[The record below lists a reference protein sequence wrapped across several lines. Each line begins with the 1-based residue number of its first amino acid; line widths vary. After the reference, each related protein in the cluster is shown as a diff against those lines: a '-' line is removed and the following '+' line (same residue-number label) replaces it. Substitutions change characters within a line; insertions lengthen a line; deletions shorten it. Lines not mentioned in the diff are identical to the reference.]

1 MHMSLFLIT
10 FFLLYGGIHF
20 YAFLR
25 MRTAFPLGIGLN
37 VGIVLLMVLMT
48 LAPAIIRI
56 SERLGFEVF
65 ARFFS
70 YAGYFWMGMLFLFCS
85 CSIIID
91 FYRLLLT
98 LGQFLLRTDLSTL
111 KPSARL
117 MFLIPFIVSMLITA
131 YGYGEALRIRTET
144 ITIKTSKL
152 SAGTDKLRLVQI
164 SDVHIGLIVREK
176 RIRKILEHV
185 KLARPDI
192 VISTGD
198 LVDGQLDR
206 LDGISEL
213 FNEIQPTY
221 GKYAI
226 TGNHEFYAG
235 LEQATAFTKKAGFTI
250 LRGEGV
256 TVAGLLNI
264 AGMDDTTGKYYGNYH
279 NISERALLQT
289 FENGKFTI
297 LLKHRPRV
305 DRDSAGLFDLQLSG
319 HTHKGQIFPFSL
331 VTKLYYPAD
340 SGLLN
345 VAGDA
350 LLYVSRG
357 TGTWGPPVRFLS
369 PPEITVIDIQR
380 KKNDS

>member
-1 MHMSLFLIT
+1 MSFFLIT
-10 FFLLYGGIHF
+10 FFLLYGGIHL

-25 MRTAFPLGIGLN
+25 VRAAVPLGMSWN
-37 VGIVLLMVLMT
+37 VGIVLFMVLMT

-70 YAGYFWMGMLFLFCS
+70 YAGYLWMGMLFLFCS
-85 CSIIID
+85 CSIVID
-91 FYRLLLT
+91 LYRLLLT
-98 LGQFLLRTDLSTL
+98 LGQFLLRTELSTF
-111 KPSARL
+111 KPSVRL
-117 MFLIPFIVSMLITA
+117 MFFIPFIVSMLITA
-131 YGYGEALRIRTET
+131 YGYVEALRIRTET
-144 ITIKTSKL
+144 VTIKTSKL
-152 SAGTDKLRLVQI
+152 PAETDKLRMVQI

-192 VISTGD
+192 LISTGD

-250 LRGEGV
+250 LRGEGT

-264 AGMDDTTGKYYGNYH
+264 AGVDDRTGRYYDNYH
-279 NISERALLQT
+279 DISEKALLRT
-289 FENGKFTI
+289 LENGKFTI
-297 LLKHRPRV
+297 LLKHRPLV
-305 DRDSAGLFDLQLSG
+305 DRDAAGLFDLQLSG

-340 SGLLN
+340 SGLMN

-369 PPEITVIDIQR
+369 PPEVTVIDIQR
-380 KKNDS
+380 EKNGL